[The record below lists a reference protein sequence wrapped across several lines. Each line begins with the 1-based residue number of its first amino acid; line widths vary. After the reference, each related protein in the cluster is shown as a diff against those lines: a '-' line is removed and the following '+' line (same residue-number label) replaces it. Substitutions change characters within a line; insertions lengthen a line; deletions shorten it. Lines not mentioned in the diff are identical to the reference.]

1 MKLKKTL
8 KSVGHL
14 MLGTKLKRRLAI
26 YTALLTATCAV
37 GMASAGAYEGVIP
50 PAILPTAYQDAQ
62 VSIDSKKSDA
72 TGAKTDAAN
81 ADKGEKKEAETAAKD
96 ANKDAETSQQNMLAN
111 MTHLM
116 RAGNFG
122 SVGLVIGPTS
132 GSSSKTDAYGNLT
145 SSATLDKAGMATF
158 DNNFS
163 GGNGKVY
170 AYHTFG
176 LAMTHLKSTAKKT
189 PVSVMGADKTVAGF
203 EAVAKAFAKFGLNV
217 IREYNP
223 LPVVAAF
230 YDSSNL
236 NNAAYTGRGTDSNA
250 LIQMVN
256 QNAMVSGA
264 IRVFG
269 DPIMVGGRSV
279 SRAFM
284 ITGVIAFMSLGY
296 AAFLKLWNGQ
306 RASIQMRKALVRIAV
321 ASVAVPLIA
330 IYGSKAMSWANKALE
345 NNTRD
350 REQVLVE
357 NNLNIYAW
365 YKNTNFGLPPGVSL
379 KVVNGYFQFDA
390 ATIKAINEF
399 SANNNT
405 SATGESGVEKV
416 VNGIYKN
423 VGKTFGTV
431 KTDKNG
437 NLTAGSELEMAAHT
451 NDNKTKVTFTPTYG
465 QVGAQGVTG
474 GATPWDTSS
483 ISQFAEALGE
493 NKKYEGKDKEDVTAN
508 PYINVTGLS
517 AAPNGAKDGT
527 SYTYTGNGQYGMSPL
542 AAYNLMATNFSNT
555 SMVVSTNTGNI
566 TTPTVAPGIVY
577 GSGKEQAEAP
587 ALLKLVMM
595 VTMVGVGM
603 KAVMTILS
611 AGFGGL
617 FKGAAGATLGSTAGF
632 GTAVGGV
639 IALVVGMLG
648 LSVIMTIAL
657 DLVDV
662 VWSFISKLLFSSDT
676 IAALDGIADDMLGGL
691 GDIPLIGGM
700 LKSAITGIASLVMT
714 IVGLMMLP
722 QLVKTPITA
731 WGEFM
736 AGIPSGISE
745 RFATWERV
753 FTGDYHSGGGSFF
766 GGGSRGGGGGLGGG
780 GGSATSAMKQA
791 EAKKRGERGK
801 AMKVGGA
808 MIAGAGLSYLGAKI
822 SNKADKMGK
831 TEGGKDESIRD
842 GDENQEV
849 TNDME
854 LTAKDMENSQE
865 DIFNE
870 GAAAGEGDSQAEDLT
885 PPVEEP
891 LMDPP
896 TPLEA
901 DGMSASDMTEVNEES
916 LDDMDNVEEGS
927 SVANEVSEEGP
938 VGDPIA
944 SADSETPVGDAIS
957 EAEALGDAEA
967 LGAME
972 GPDGV
977 PVGDAG
983 LASDYKEG
991 ADGSRDQSHSEK
1003 SQQDKTH
1010 SDRNKDHSDSQ
1021 REKGAAGD
1029 VKSLN
1034 SSSQGGDSKVD
1045 QSKSLS
1051 KNSASGQTTNNQSGT
1066 TNETDASK
1074 ASQESKVAAD
1084 SHSNAKSL
1092 SQVSKAGNTTNVD
1105 AKEKSGQS
1113 KTDSK
1118 TDKGKAKDGK
1128 RESRISKVR
1137 QSMTKQNVVGA
1148 VGKGLQGLGGQMVG
1162 SENQGKDALKMMG
1175 AGALHAAG
1183 GLTGTQRVTTRT
1195 AQNQIDK
1202 RNERLRRAGKDV
1214 PDNLSAVGET
1224 REQARKRVDD
1234 RIRSQDEMMAAQMS
1248 QDYDQK
1254 KDNEAKERGR
1264 RAAEARKKRSESK
1277 K

>member
-8 KSVGHL
+8 KTVGHL
-14 MLGTKLKRRLAI
+14 MFGTKLKRRLAV

-96 ANKDAETSQQNMLAN
+96 ASKDAETSQQNMLAN

-116 RAGNFG
+116 SAGNFG

-163 GGNGKVY
+163 GGSGKVY

-189 PVSVMGADKTVAGF
+189 PVSVMGADKAVAGF
-203 EAVAKAFAKFGLNV
+203 EAVAKAFAKFGLNI

-250 LIQMVN
+250 LIQMIN

-269 DPIMVGGRSV
+269 DPITVGGRSI

-284 ITGVIAFMSLGY
+284 ITGVIAIMSLGY

-321 ASVAVPLIA
+321 ASIAVPMVA

-405 SATGESGVEKV
+405 SATGETGAEKL
-416 VNGIYKN
+416 VNKLVKSTGASL
-423 VGKTFGTV
+423 GLA

-508 PYINVTGLS
+508 PYVNVNGLS

-566 TTPTVAPGIVY
+566 TTPTVAPGIIY
-577 GSGKEQAEAP
+577 GSGKEQNEAP

-603 KAVMTILS
+603 KAIMTILS

-639 IALVVGMLG
+639 IALVAGMLG

-676 IAALDGIADDMLGGL
+676 MQALDGIADDMLGGL

-766 GGGSRGGGGGLGGG
+766 GGGRSGGGGGLGGG
-780 GGSATSAMKQA
+780 GGNTTSAMKQA

-822 SNKADKMGK
+822 SNKADSMGK
-831 TEGGKDESIRD
+831 TEGGKDESIKN
-842 GDENQEV
+842 GDESQEV
-849 TNDME
+849 NNDLE
-854 LTAKDMENSQE
+854 LKAQDLENSE
-865 DIFNE
+865 ETAFNE
-870 GAAAGEGDSQAEDLT
+870 DAGLSEGESQAEDSI

-896 TPLEA
+896 MPFDAEGA
-901 DGMSASDMTEVNEES
+901 SASDMTEVSEES
-916 LDDMDNVEEGS
+916 LDDTDSIEEGA

-938 VGDPIA
+938 IGDSVA
-944 SADSETPVGDAIS
+944 SADSETPVS
-957 EAEALGDAEA
+957 EAIGGAEA

-972 GPDGV
+972 GPDGS
-977 PVGDAG
+977 PIGDAG
-983 LASDYKEG
+983 LASEYKEG
-991 ADGSRDQSHSEK
+991 ADGSREQSHSEK
-1003 SQQDKTH
+1003 SQADKTH
-1010 SDRNKDHSDSQ
+1010 SDRNKERSDSQ
-1021 REKGAAGD
+1021 HDKGAAGES
-1029 VKSLN
+1029 KSLN
-1034 SSSQGGDSKVD
+1034 SSSQGGESKID

-1051 KNSASGQTTNNQSGT
+1051 KNSTTGQSTTNQSGMT
-1066 TNETDASK
+1066 SETDASK
-1074 ASQESKVAAD
+1074 TSQESKVAAEANSD
-1084 SHSNAKSL
+1084 AKSL
-1092 SQVSKAGNTTNVD
+1092 SQVSKAGNTTNID

-1113 KTDSK
+1113 KS
-1118 TDKGKAKDGK
+1118 DKEKGGAKESK
-1128 RESRISKVR
+1128 RESRMSKVR

-1162 SENQGKDALKMMG
+1162 SENKGKDALKMAG
-1175 AGALHAAG
+1175 AGALHMAG

-1224 REQARKRVDD
+1224 REQARKRTDD

-1248 QDYDQK
+1248 QDYDKK
-1254 KDNEAKERGR
+1254 KDTEAKERGR
-1264 RAAEARKKRSESK
+1264 RAAEARKKRSEGK

>member
-8 KSVGHL
+8 KTIGHL
-14 MLGTKLKRRLAI
+14 MFGTKLKRRLAM

-96 ANKDAETSQQNMLAN
+96 ASKDAETSQQNMLAN

-116 RAGNFG
+116 SAGNFG

-163 GGNGKVY
+163 GGSGKVY

-189 PVSVMGADKTVAGF
+189 PVSVMGADKAVAGF
-203 EAVAKAFAKFGLNV
+203 EAVAKAFAKFGLNI

-250 LIQMVN
+250 LIQMIN

-269 DPIMVGGRSV
+269 DPITVGGRSI

-284 ITGVIAFMSLGY
+284 ITGVIAIMSLGY

-321 ASVAVPLIA
+321 ASIAVPMVA

-405 SATGESGVEKV
+405 SATGETGAEKL
-416 VNGIYKN
+416 VNKLVKSTGASL
-423 VGKTFGTV
+423 GLA

-508 PYINVTGLS
+508 PYVNVNGLS

-566 TTPTVAPGIVY
+566 TTPTVAPGIIY
-577 GSGKEQAEAP
+577 GSGKEQNEAP

-603 KAVMTILS
+603 KAIMTILS

-639 IALVVGMLG
+639 IALVAGMLG

-676 IAALDGIADDMLGGL
+676 MQALDGIADDMLGGL

-766 GGGSRGGGGGLGGG
+766 GGSRGGGGGLGGG
-780 GGSATSAMKQA
+780 GGNATSAMKQA

-822 SNKADKMGK
+822 SNKADSMGK
-831 TEGGKDESIRD
+831 TEGGKDESIKN
-842 GDENQEV
+842 GDESQEV
-849 TNDME
+849 NNDLE
-854 LTAKDMENSQE
+854 LKAQDLENSE
-865 DIFNE
+865 ETAFNE
-870 GAAAGEGDSQAEDLT
+870 DAGFGEGDSQAEDSI

-896 TPLEA
+896 MPFDAEGSVA
-901 DGMSASDMTEVNEES
+901 GDMTEVSEES
-916 LDDMDNVEEGS
+916 LDDTDSVEEGA
-927 SVANEVSEEGP
+927 SVANEVAEEGP
-938 VGDPIA
+938 IGDPVA

-957 EAEALGDAEA
+957 DAEA

-972 GPDGV
+972 GLDGS
-977 PVGDAG
+977 PIGDAG
-983 LASDYKEG
+983 LMSEYKEG
-991 ADGSRDQSHSEK
+991 ADGGRDQSHSEQ

-1021 REKGAAGD
+1021 RENGAAGES
-1029 VKSLN
+1029 KSLN
-1034 SSSQGGDSKVD
+1034 SSSQGGESKID

-1051 KNSASGQTTNNQSGT
+1051 KNSASGQTTNNQSAT

-1074 ASQESKVAAD
+1074 ASQESKVAAESSSD
-1084 SHSNAKSL
+1084 AKSL

-1105 AKEKSGQS
+1105 AKDKSGQT
-1113 KTDSK
+1113 KTNS
-1118 TDKGKAKDGK
+1118 DKGKAKDSK

-1224 REQARKRVDD
+1224 REQARKRTDD

-1248 QDYDQK
+1248 QDYDKK

-1264 RAAEARKKRSESK
+1264 RAAEARKKRSEGK